1 MGRKSQLMRHTLLC
15 TLLALL
21 GVGIPICQA
30 RAQQVASLDDLRAL
44 SITQLANVEIT
55 SVSKRPQ
62 PISAAPAA
70 AYVITADD
78 IRRSGAR
85 NIQEALSLAPNLEV
99 ARLNSYNWTITARG
113 FNSPES
119 SNKLLVLIDGRSV
132 YSPLADAVYW
142 ESLDVPVSDI
152 ERIEVLSGPGGSL
165 YGANAVNGVI
175 DIITRN
181 SADTKG
187 FAADLTAGNT
197 ERTGTVRYGG
207 TLGDH
212 ASFRVYGTGFDRNAS
227 IATSPNEN
235 FDDAWRGGQLGFRA
249 DQQEDRDALMLEGDI
264 YENSPVDNAG
274 INKVWGG
281 SIQGRWTRQL
291 EDADTISLLAYY
303 DNQEHSSS
311 GLRDRLDTYDIQ
323 LQKDMQPRG
332 EHTIT
337 WGGEA
342 RISRED
348 LHSTGLF
355 FFAKPLTT
363 IGLGNIFAQDQIA
376 LNDALT
382 LTTGLKTE
390 YNTYSGIDWMP
401 SARIGWRAGD
411 DTLLW
416 AAISRAVRT
425 PSKIDRELQG
435 PGILLPSPHFES
447 EELTAYELGYRSQP
461 LTNMSLSVSLFY
473 NVYNHLRNDPYAN
486 GTSLPVILANGLKGN
501 TYGMEV
507 WGTYG
512 LADWWRL
519 NAGFNLLEKDF
530 HLAPGQTDFSQ
541 LQAAG
546 EDPHWQAQLRSDMN
560 ITSNLELETAV
571 RGIGQVERLL
581 LTGPPF
587 TVVPAYV
594 EADAKISWQ
603 FADGLVLSLD
613 GRNLLHNHHL
623 EVNDPSTSPSRDIER
638 SVYVSLRARL

>member
-1 MGRKSQLMRHTLLC
+1 MGRTSQLIRHTLLRIFF
-15 TLLALL
+15 TLLGM
-21 GVGIPICQA
+21 GVTIGQA
-30 RAQQVASLDDLRAL
+30 HAQQIASIDDLRAL

-62 PISAAPAA
+62 PISTASAA

-85 NIQEALSLAPNLEV
+85 NIPEALSLAPNLEV
-99 ARLNSYNWTITARG
+99 ARLNAYNWTITARG

-142 ESLDVPVSDI
+142 ELLDVPVADI

-175 DIITRN
+175 DIVTRN
-181 SADTKG
+181 SADTRG
-187 FAADLTAGNT
+187 LAADMTAGNT
-197 ERTGTVRYGG
+197 ERSGTVRYGG

-212 ASFRVYGTGFDRNAS
+212 ASFRIYATGFDRNATKE
-227 IATSPNEN
+227 AAPNEN
-235 FDDAWRGGQLGFRA
+235 FDDAWRGGQIGFRA
-249 DQQEDRDALMLEGDI
+249 DQHVDRDALMLAGDI
-264 YENSPVDNAG
+264 YENSPVDNDG

-281 SIQGRWTRQL
+281 SFQARWTRQL
-291 EDADTISLLAYY
+291 ENADTLSILAYY

-311 GLRDRLDTYDIQ
+311 NLQDRLDTYDIQ
-323 LQKDMQPRG
+323 LQHDMQARDA
-332 EHTIT
+332 HTIT

-342 RISRED
+342 RIWRED

-376 LNDALT
+376 LNHALT
-382 LTTGLKTE
+382 LTAGLKAE
-390 YNTYSGIDWMP
+390 YNTYSGVDWMP
-401 SARIGWRAGD
+401 SVHIGWRIED
-411 DTLLW
+411 NSLLW

-425 PSKIDRELQG
+425 PSKIDRELQA
-435 PGILLPSPHFES
+435 PGILLPSPHFAS
-447 EELTAYELGYRSQP
+447 ETLTAYEVGYRSQP
-461 LTNMSLSVSLFY
+461 LTNMSLSVSLYY
-473 NVYNHLRNDPYAN
+473 NVYDDLRSDPYAN

-501 TYGMEV
+501 TYGVEV
-507 WGTYG
+507 WSSYG
-512 LADWWRL
+512 VADWWRL
-519 NAGFNLLEKDF
+519 NAGFNWLGRNF

-560 ITSNLELETAV
+560 IAPNLELETAV

-581 LTGPPF
+581 NTGPF

-594 EADAKISWQ
+594 EADMRVGWQ
-603 FADGLVLSLD
+603 FVDGLVLSLD
-613 GRNLLHNHHL
+613 GRNLLHNRHL